1 MNMEKIASPIADFK
15 PTIQRIQ
22 TQLREV
28 LAIGHEI
35 QEDMKQEVLRLKA
48 LKITWKKM
56 IDKRHD
62 SETSFEMAHDNYEQV
77 ANTLGGVYQ
86 EISSA
91 KRYQARY
98 AALQKTLKQVMRGD
112 VVLTKS
118 ILQKM
123 ERFNLMVIQYNQLMD
138 NRKVELASADAQ
150 RKIRS
155 MKKYV

>member
-1 MNMEKIASPIADFK
+1 MTMEKIASPIADFK

-28 LAIGHEI
+28 LAIGHEL

-48 LKITWKKM
+48 LKITCKKV
-56 IDKRHD
+56 IDQRHD

-86 EISSA
+86 DIASA

-123 ERFNLMVIQYNQLMD
+123 ERFNLMIIQYNQLID

>member
-1 MNMEKIASPIADFK
+1 MTVEKIASPIADFK

-48 LKITWKKM
+48 LKITCKKM
-56 IDKRHD
+56 IDQRHD
-62 SETSFEMAHDNYEQV
+62 SETSFEMAHDKYEQV

-86 EISSA
+86 EIASA

-123 ERFNLMVIQYNQLMD
+123 ERFNLMVIQYNQIMD

>member
-1 MNMEKIASPIADFK
+1 MTMEKIASPIADFK

-48 LKITWKKM
+48 LKITCKKM
-56 IDKRHD
+56 IDKPHD
-62 SETSFEMAHDNYEQV
+62 SETSFDMAHEKYEQV

-86 EISSA
+86 EIANA

-112 VVLTKS
+112 IVLTKS

-123 ERFNLMVIQYNQLMD
+123 ERFNLMVIQYNQIMD